1 MLLPLTL
8 QRDKPLQRQLYTQ
21 LRALIESGVL
31 KTGSRMPSTRD
42 FAAQYG
48 VSRMT
53 AVATYD
59 RLCVEG
65 LLHTVPAGGTF
76 VGVAA
81 RPGAGLAAQ
90 PAARPPQIALPTLS
104 SDVMQADPA
113 LFPSARWRTLLRAS
127 LGQRQPSQLAQLQ
140 ATLAKWLCGTR
151 GLAVMPEQVIVVG
164 ARQRALDIVAQL
176 LLKPGHRVAFEA
188 PGDEVAAQLW
198 AARGARLVGVPVD
211 QDGIIT
217 DALPRAP
224 VALLHLTPGCQYPTG
239 AVLSEQRRAEVLAW
253 AAEQHAHI
261 VEVDR
266 VGDMRYDH
274 AHSPALMAQDGVGR
288 VLHIGD
294 FTSVLGPVVTIAYLV
309 VPPHMAAAAE
319 AARRTLD
326 GAADG
331 IELGALAEF
340 LESNAYSRH
349 LIGLRRVYA
358 ARRAGLV
365 AALGGYLNDR
375 QGFGA
380 AAGFALPWYPQGQLG
395 SLSLVAAA
403 AQASDIAAMPF
414 PELPMLG
421 LHTSTRGVLL
431 GFGALAEAD
440 ISRRVARLAGL
451 LRSGAAEDF
460 GLEQAAD

>member
-8 QRDKPLQRQLYTQ
+8 QRDKPLQRQLYAQ

-31 KTGSRMPSTRD
+31 QKGSRMPSTRD
-42 FAAQYG
+42 FAVQYG

-81 RPGAGLAAQ
+81 ASGIGVAVQPVAQ
-90 PAARPPQIALPTLS
+90 PPQTAVPSLS
-104 SDVMQADPA
+104 SEVMRADPA
-113 LFPSARWRTLLRAS
+113 LFPSARWRALLRAS
-127 LGQRQPSQLAQLQ
+127 LGGREASQRGLLQ

-164 ARQRALDIVAQL
+164 ARQRALDIVAHL
-176 LLKPGHRVAFEA
+176 LLKPGGRVAFEA
-188 PGDEVAAQLW
+188 PGDEVAARLW

-211 QDGIIT
+211 QNGMVT
-217 DALPRAP
+217 DALPGAP

-239 AVLSEQRRAEVLAW
+239 AVLSDQRRAEVLAW
-253 AAEQHAHI
+253 AAAQDAYI

-274 AHSPALMAQDGVGR
+274 DHSPALMARDSGGR
-288 VLHIGD
+288 VLHVGD
-294 FTSVLGPVVTIAYLV
+294 FTSVLGPVVSIAYLV
-309 VPPHMAAAAE
+309 VPPQMAAAAE
-319 AARRTLD
+319 AARRMLD

-331 IELGALAEF
+331 IEFGALAEF

-349 LIGLRRVYA
+349 LIALRRIYA
-358 ARRAGLV
+358 ARRAALV
-365 AALGGYLNDR
+365 AALGRHLND
-375 QGFGA
+375 QQCFGA
-380 AAGFALPWYPQGQLG
+380 AAGFALPWYPQGHLG
-395 SLSLVAAA
+395 SVSLVAAA
-403 AQASDIAAMPF
+403 ARASDIPAMPF

-421 LHTSTRGVLL
+421 ISASNRMLLL
-431 GFGALAEAD
+431 GFGALAEAE
-440 ISRRVARLAGL
+440 ISPRVARFAGL

-460 GLEQAAD
+460 GLAQAAD